1 MYVYKKILPT
11 SIVRLEIDRE
21 CTYLRKM
28 NSNQDRIHCL
38 EDHKGFNHLQN
49 LNLMVIYLE

>member
-11 SIVRLEIDRE
+11 SIVSLEIDRE